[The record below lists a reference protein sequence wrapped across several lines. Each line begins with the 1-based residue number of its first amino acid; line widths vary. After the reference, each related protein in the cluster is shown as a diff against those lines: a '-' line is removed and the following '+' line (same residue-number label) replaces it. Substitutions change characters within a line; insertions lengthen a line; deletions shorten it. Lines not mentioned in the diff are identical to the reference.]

1 MRVNRGVV
9 KGSLILLIAFNVF
22 NGLNF
27 VFHFFMARMLSVS
40 DYGILATL
48 FTITYVLAVFSESI
62 QIVIT
67 KYSVQENEKGK
78 LKNIIKKSFK
88 KAFFVSVLLFVV
100 YLAAAVPMSRILEI
114 RYLLVALNGVILFS
128 IFLSPVTRGVLQGKK
143 RFKALGV
150 NMAIEAVIKLC
161 LAILFVYIGWRVYGA
176 LIGTLVGMGI
186 ALFASFFSLGD
197 IMKSKEEKSETSGI
211 YGYSLPAF
219 LIILVILMFY
229 SIDVIIVKI
238 LFPADTAGVYAIA
251 SILAKTI
258 FFGTQPVSRAMFPI
272 TAEGNGKDGKSK
284 PDNAFMNA
292 MMILIPMIVIALAV
306 FYFAPNL
313 IIKIFS
319 GKELGEAASILFYL
333 GVAVSLI
340 SFANLILLYKL
351 SLGKIKRFY
360 YLFVFLGVEI
370 ALMIYFSANLFQFS
384 IAFITSAAIFLW
396 GAVFLMNE

>member
-114 RYLLVALNGVILFS
+114 KYLLVALNGVILFS

>member
-1 MRVNRGVV
+1 VRVNRGVV